1 MRHTQEL
8 ARSEQRRSASQFVA
22 IPLRLFI
29 QRRFQ
34 HANKN
39 LRQRRAARTSSALA
53 VKKNVKTASSFNAP
67 IHPNLALLEA
77 RRHSRSR
84 LQCDRIYADLH

>member
-53 VKKNVKTASSFNAP
+53 VKKKRQNCIKF
-67 IHPNLALLEA
+67 
-77 RRHSRSR
+77 
-84 LQCDRIYADLH
+84 

>member
-53 VKKNVKTASSFNAP
+53 VKKKTSK
-67 IHPNLALLEA
+67 
-77 RRHSRSR
+77 
-84 LQCDRIYADLH
+84 LHQVLTHRYTRT